1 MAQLFYLSGQQLSDG
16 NGAPYPA
23 AKAYFYVTGT
33 VTPLATYSDAGLTAV
48 NANPVVADANGR
60 FGDIYLQSAR
70 YKVLLTTS
78 ADVAIDTLDPVDGAV
93 QTITQSTE
101 PTPRYPFLRWHDT
114 STVPA
119 RMKRRASD
127 NASWID
133 EGPVDSLIS
142 AASVSEVLVGTE
154 TGKSVTPDNLAG
166 LWQRGSDI
174 VSNTTLSLPATGGGV
189 FTVTGTT
196 TVDGMST
203 AQGGRCVK
211 LRFAGA
217 LTLTHNVTSFILP
230 GAANITTSA
239 GDTAEFINDAATD
252 ASGSNWRCF
261 NYQFAN
267 GAPLQTSTPNSQ
279 SATYTATDAD
289 RGKLV
294 RFSGLGADVT
304 LNLPAA
310 AGRAGFVL
318 YVVNDDTNDTVGYG
332 VIVDPNGA
340 ETLDGVTTRK
350 GYVGTRV
357 TLLCDGTGW
366 RTVSGYYRY
375 FSGDQTITVNT
386 SITLPHGL
394 GVRPRRIWCEMKCA
408 TAEQNYSAGDIL
420 TVAIQEGNAA
430 GQNGAFCTPDATNL
444 NARYCLNVWW
454 LTNKN
459 SPSGTNFQATA
470 ANWRARF
477 YAED

>member
-1 MAQLFYLSGQQLSDG
+1 MAQLFHLSGQQLSDG
-16 NGAPYPA
+16 TGAPYPA

-33 VTPLATYSDAGLTAV
+33 VTPLATYSDAGLTSV

-60 FGDIYLQSAR
+60 FGDIYLVAGR
-70 YKVLLTTS
+70 YKVVLTTS
-78 ADVAIDTLDPVDGAV
+78 ADVTIDTLDPVDATV
-93 QTITQSTE
+93 QLVQSASA
-101 PTPRYPFLRWHDT
+101 PANPYPFMQYHNTT
-114 STVPA
+114 SGN
-119 RMKRRASD
+119 KFRR
-127 NASWID
+127 NAGNTAWID
-133 EGPVDSLIS
+133 EGPVDNLIS

-154 TGKSVTPDNLAG
+154 TAKAVTPDNLAG

-174 VSNTTLSLPATGGGV
+174 ASASTLSLPAAGGGV
-189 FTVTGTT
+189 FNVTGTT
-196 TVDGMST
+196 TVNGIST
-203 AQGGRCVK
+203 GQGGRCVK

-230 GAANITTSA
+230 GGANITTSA
-239 GDTAEFINDAATD
+239 GDTAEFVNDAATD
-252 ASGSNWRCF
+252 LSGSNWRCF
-261 NYQFAN
+261 NYQFAS
-267 GAPLQTSTPNSQ
+267 GAPLQTSAPNSRT
-279 SATYTATDAD
+279 ATYTATDED
-289 RGKLV
+289 RGKLI
-294 RFSGLGADVT
+294 RFSGLSGDVT

-332 VIVDPNGA
+332 VTVDPNA
-340 ETLDGVTTRK
+340 SETIDGLTTRK

-357 TLLCDGTGW
+357 TIVCDGTGW
-366 RTVSGYYRY
+366 RTVSGYYRF

-394 GVRPRRIWCEMKCA
+394 GVRPRRIWCELKCV
-408 TAEQNYSAGDIL
+408 TGEQSYSAGEIV
-420 TVAIQEGNAA
+420 TVSIQEGNAA

-444 NARYCLNVWW
+444 NARYCNSVWW
-454 LTNKN
+454 LTNKTVG
-459 SPSGTNFQATA
+459 GTNFSATA